1 MSHVPRRNMTLVIGL
16 LESIASSDL
25 TLEEYA
31 ALNHLLLNARLLS
44 SAIAARQRNN
54 TLNVLN
60 QLTFAPCG
68 GAHEQ
73 QQPVGKTFPSR
84 EGSGSRDDDS
94 GSGE

>member
-25 TLEEYA
+25 TLAEYE

-44 SAIAARQRNN
+44 SAIVTRQQGS

-60 QLTFAPCG
+60 QLKHAPCG
-68 GAHEQ
+68 GANDQ
-73 QQPVGKTFPSR
+73 QQSDGGKTLPYR
-84 EGSGSRDDDS
+84 EGSEGGHD
-94 GSGE
+94 GGG